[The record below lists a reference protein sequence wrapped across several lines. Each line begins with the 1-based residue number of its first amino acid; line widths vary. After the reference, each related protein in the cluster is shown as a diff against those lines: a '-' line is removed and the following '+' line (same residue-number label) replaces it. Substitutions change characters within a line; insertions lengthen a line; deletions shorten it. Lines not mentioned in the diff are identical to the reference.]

1 MVFDSALDIIGNTPV
16 VRLNKIVDKY
26 DLNGEIY
33 AKVEYYSP
41 GLSKKDRIAKYII
54 EKAIRNGELKKGQT
68 VIEQTSGNTGI
79 GLALVC
85 SILGYPFVAVM
96 SKGNSIERVKM
107 IEAFGGK
114 VELVDKVS
122 SHLGVSK
129 EDMEAVEK
137 KFVELTKELDA
148 FPVSQFSNIDNVL
161 AHYYTT
167 GEEILNDIKDI
178 DVFVDYVGTGGSF
191 VGISKRLKENHK
203 CLCFKVI
210 PDKVDHSIQGGG
222 YFKDIPFDEDY
233 LCDGEIVVSS
243 EDAFEG
249 MAELAKEEGLYAGIS
264 SGANLKAAISFLKEN
279 PGKKVVF
286 LLNDV
291 GLKYLSLS
299 DNEIKDKNDN

>member
-1 MVFDSALDIIGNTPV
+1 MIFNSALDIIGNTPL
-16 VRLNKIVDKY
+16 VRLDNIVKKY
-26 DLNGEIY
+26 NLKGEIY

-54 EKAIRNGELKKGQT
+54 EKAIKTGELKEGQT

-85 SILGYPFVAVM
+85 SILGYPFIAVM

-122 SHLGVSK
+122 DSEGVSSL
-129 EDMEAVEK
+129 DMEMVEK
-137 KFVELTKELDA
+137 RFKELIKQLNA
-148 FPVSQFSNIDNVL
+148 YPVNQFSNEDNAW

-167 GEEILNDIKDI
+167 GEEILKDLKDVDI
-178 DVFVDYVGTGGSF
+178 FVDYVGTGGSF
-191 VGISKRLKENHK
+191 VGVSKRLKKDHN
-203 CLCFKVI
+203 CLCYKVV
-210 PDKVDHSIQGGG
+210 PDSVNHSIQGGG
-222 YFKDIPFDEDY
+222 YFKNIPFEDDG

-243 EDAFEG
+243 TEAIEG
-249 MAELAKEEGLYAGIS
+249 MNELAKEGLYAGIS
-264 SGANLKAAISFLKEN
+264 SGANLKAAIKTLKEN

-291 GLKYLSLS
+291 GLKYLSV
-299 DNEIKDKNDN
+299 NK

>member
-1 MVFDSALDIIGNTPV
+1 MIFNSVLDTIGNTPL
-16 VRLNKIVDKY
+16 VRLFNIEKKY
-26 DLNGEIY
+26 NLKGELY
-33 AKVEYYSP
+33 AKVEFYSP

-54 EKAIRNGELKKGQT
+54 EKAIKDGSLKDGQT

-122 SHLGVSK
+122 NSEGVSK
-129 EDMEAVEK
+129 EDMEAVALRFK
-137 KFVELTKELDA
+137 ELTNELKA
-148 FPVSQFSNIDNVL
+148 FPIDQFNNEDNAW

-167 GEEILNDIKDI
+167 GEEILNDLSDV

-191 VGISKRLKENHK
+191 VGISKRLKEDHK
-203 CLCFKVI
+203 CICYKVI
-210 PDKVDHSIQGGG
+210 PNQINHSIQGGG
-222 YFKDIPFDEDY
+222 YFKDIPFEEEN
-233 LCDGEIVVSS
+233 LCDGEISVSS
-243 EDAFEG
+243 NDALKMSE
-249 MAELAKEEGLYAGIS
+249 ELAKLEGLYAGIS
-264 SGANLKAAISFLKEN
+264 SGANLVAALKVLKDN
-279 PGKKVVF
+279 PNKKVVF

-291 GLKYLSLS
+291 GLKYLSVS
-299 DNEIKDKNDN
+299 K